1 MDEQEME
8 MEMEMETFIR
18 EAFEENYELLRLEGG
33 SALTE
38 DVKRAALEQALMYWR
53 KLRDLAETVTDT
65 EVRLNLPGQTTPKGR
80 PFAITGVVDIVRD
93 DHRTVMYDIKTH
105 DAAYVRNH
113 VDVYEQQLN
122 VYAHIW
128 HELRGEPL
136 DEAAIVATACP
147 GALRDALE
155 SGDEEL
161 VAQELH
167 GWQPLVGVPFDA
179 SSVEATIREFGQVVD
194 AIEEGDFAPRPVE
207 DLQQRKYGRKMFAA
221 RVCANCDARF
231 SCASYRKYALERR
244 GRAERRFREY
254 FGDPGTDL
262 EQERWRTAN
271 LDVARGVEELVGDFI
286 G

>member
-1 MDEQEME
+1 MDEHETEME
-8 MEMEMETFIR
+8 AFIR

-65 EVRLNLPGQTTPKGR
+65 EVRLSLPGQTTPQGR

-93 DHRTVMYDIKTH
+93 DQRTVMYDIKTH
-105 DAAYVRNH
+105 DAEHVREH
-113 VDVYEQQLN
+113 VEMYKQQLN

-147 GALRDALE
+147 DELRESLE
-155 SGDEEL
+155 SGDEER
-161 VAQELH
+161 VAREMH
-167 GWQPLVGVPFDA
+167 SWQPVVGVPFDA
-179 SSVEATIREFGQVVD
+179 SSVETTIQEFGQVVD

-207 DLQQRKYGRKMFAA
+207 DLRQRMYGRKLFAT
-221 RVCANCDARF
+221 RVCSNCDARF
-231 SCASYRKYALERR
+231 SCASYRKYALKGR
-244 GRAERRFREY
+244 GRAEQRFREY

-262 EQERWRTAN
+262 ERERWRTAN
-271 LDVARGVEELVGDFI
+271 LEVARDAEELVEDF
-286 G
+286 GG